1 MDLLGL
7 LNTFV
12 NVYIYL
18 IIARV
23 LLSWLPAP
31 RGDVARSIYKMI
43 YDVTEPYLA
52 IFRRI
57 IPSLGG
63 RGMGIDISPMIA
75 IMALVLLRNFLF
87 SVL

>member
-1 MDLLGL
+1 MNLIGL
-7 LNTFV
+7 LNTFI

-43 YDVTEPYLA
+43 HDVTEPYLGL
-52 IFRRI
+52 FRRI
-57 IPSLGG
+57 LPSLGG
-63 RGMGIDISPMIA
+63 RGMGIDLSPMIA
-75 IMALVLLRNFLF
+75 IMVLVVLRNILF
-87 SVL
+87 SAL